1 MKKSLI
7 AMSINKQLYFGI
19 FGISSLFG
27 VFCLLLI
34 ILASTKLFFSYNTN
48 MKALFNTID
57 TNIVALNGENADL
70 FGQLFFTQGKFETYI
85 LRYYF
90 NLFDDFGKEL
100 MDIINIE
107 QSEINKYFI
116 SDYYYNDNTNICNE
130 ENSKCFF
137 IYSRGNVD
145 DNLKK
150 KLYILRPILDK
161 SLEVSSYTR
170 GYFNIF
176 NKFNFYDKE
185 TNTYITY
192 KYNKNF
198 MKDAFNNSFPPIT
211 LMNNSIN
218 YLIGKKD
225 SIEELNFIKINEV
238 TYEEFFNQNS
248 YILFPSNT
256 VVVPFFNSPKKD
268 IHFSSFLFN
277 LNANDKVDI
286 NQVKLD
292 NLNNYLSLDIEL
304 DYLSVFSFNF
314 IFRNGAV
321 FVAVTGLDLN
331 FTTSKSLCK
340 FINNIN
346 YTYSDYSIKNPMN
359 FTYESLSLEED
370 QIYYINECF
379 PNPTIQQ
386 TIQSDTNYNYKLKVL
401 SSVYKY
407 NYDKDINNNIKIKF
421 LRVLSP
427 TKYIRNLIRIRFYSS
442 FSLYYLVFKIYNNIT
457 VMELIID
464 RITFRSVLYITL
476 FTFLLWALIFGFT
489 LVKLYLVTDRISSP
503 IRKLIKSLSLNQ
515 DDFDKNEL
523 YLEKIYYK
531 EDKDINDLFQLCQKL
546 IIGGF
551 KKKGVIK
558 KKTGLNVYNNVSKVK
573 TNNMI
578 INETDIINQRNQ
590 KYNEIFE
597 KGVTLETH
605 ENKFANDIYYK
616 FKDKALDTKIHNYE
630 NSKIKKMNSENK
642 EEIESIKNKD
652 NEYKMFYYINR
663 EIENMLPYNNLYK
676 CYYEEF
682 SKKANKKKKK

>member
-1 MKKSLI
+1 MKNSLI

-27 VFCLLLI
+27 AFCLLLI
-34 ILASTKLFFSYNTN
+34 ILASTKLFFSYNTH
-48 MKALFNTID
+48 MKSLFNTID

-70 FGQLFFTQGKFETYI
+70 FGQLLFTQGKFEPYI

-100 MDIINIE
+100 MDIIDIE
-107 QSEINKYFI
+107 QNEINKYFI
-116 SDYYYNDNTNICNE
+116 SYNYYTDNTHYCNKA
-130 ENSKCFF
+130 NSNCFF
-137 IYSRGNVD
+137 VYSRGNID
-145 DNLKK
+145 DNIKK
-150 KLYILRPILDK
+150 KLYILRPILDR

-170 GYFNIF
+170 SYYNIF
-176 NKFNFYDKE
+176 NKFNLYDKGS
-185 TNTYITY
+185 NTYITY
-192 KYNKNF
+192 KYNKDLI
-198 MKDAFNNSFPPIT
+198 KEAFNNSLSPIT
-211 LMNNSIN
+211 LMNNAIN
-218 YLIGKKD
+218 YLLGQKD
-225 SIEELNFIKINEV
+225 SIEELNFIKINEI
-238 TYEEFFNQNS
+238 TYDELFNQNT
-248 YILFPSNT
+248 YVIVPSNT
-256 VVVPFFNSPKKD
+256 VTTPFFNNPKKD
-268 IHFSSFLFN
+268 VHFSSFLFN
-277 LNANDKVDI
+277 LNENDKVDI
-286 NQVKLD
+286 NQIKID

-321 FVAVTGLDLN
+321 FIAVTGLDLN

-346 YTYSDYSIKNPMN
+346 YTYSDFAIKNPLN

-370 QIYYINECF
+370 QIYFINECF
-379 PNPTIQQ
+379 PNPITQTI
-386 TIQSDTNYNYKLKVL
+386 IQSDTDYNYKLKVL
-401 SSVYKY
+401 STIYKY
-407 NYDKDINNNIKIKF
+407 NYDRDINNNIKIKF

-427 TKYIRNLIRIRFYSS
+427 TKYIRTLIKLRFYSS

-457 VMELIID
+457 VMQLIID
-464 RITFRSVLYITL
+464 RLTFRSIMHITL
-476 FTFLLWALIFGFT
+476 FTFLLWALIFIFT
-489 LVKLYLVTDRISSP
+489 LIKLYLVTDRISSP

-515 DDFDKNEL
+515 DDFNKNEL

-551 KKKGVIK
+551 KKKGIINK
-558 KKTGLNVYNNVSKVK
+558 KSGLNVYNNVSKVK

-578 INETDIINQRNQ
+578 INETDIIERRNQ

-597 KGVTLETH
+597 KGVTLETQ

-616 FKDKALDTKIHNYE
+616 FKDKDFDSKIHNFE
-630 NSKIKKMNSENK
+630 NLKTKKMSSENK
-642 EEIESIKNKD
+642 EELELIKNKD
-652 NEYKMFYYINR
+652 NEFKMFYFINK
-663 EIENMLPYNNLYK
+663 EVENFLPYNNLYK

>member
-34 ILASTKLFFSYNTN
+34 ILASTKLFFSYNSN

-70 FGQLFFTQGKFETYI
+70 FGQLFFTQGKFEPYI
-85 LRYYF
+85 LRYYL

-116 SDYYYNDNTNICNE
+116 SYNYYTDNSNYCNE

-137 IYSRGNVD
+137 VYSRGNID

-150 KLYILRPILDK
+150 KLYILRPLLDR
-161 SLEVSSYTR
+161 SLEVASYSR
-170 GYFNIF
+170 GYYNIF
-176 NKFNFYDKE
+176 NKFNYYDKE
-185 TNTYITY
+185 SNTYITY
-192 KYNKNF
+192 KYNKDFVKN
-198 MKDAFNNSFPPIT
+198 AFNNSLPPIT
-211 LMNNSIN
+211 LMKNSIN
-218 YLIGKKD
+218 YLIGQKD
-225 SIEELNFIKINEV
+225 SIEELNFLKINEV
-238 TYEEFFNQNS
+238 TYDEFFNQNT
-248 YILFPSNT
+248 YIIFPSNT
-256 VVVPFFNSPKKD
+256 VIVPFFNSPKKD

-277 LNANDKVDI
+277 LNDNDKVDI
-286 NQVKLD
+286 NKIKID
-292 NLNNYLSLDIEL
+292 NLNNYISLDIEL

-340 FINNIN
+340 FISNIN
-346 YTYSDYSIKNPMN
+346 YAYSDAAITDPLNY
-359 FTYESLSLEED
+359 TYESLSLEED
-370 QIYYINECF
+370 QIYFINECF
-379 PNPTIQQ
+379 PNPITQK
-386 TIQSDTNYNYKLKVL
+386 TIQSDTNYSYKLKVL
-401 SSVYKY
+401 SSIYKY

-427 TKYIRNLIRIRFYSS
+427 TKYIRTLIKLRFYSS
-442 FSLYYLVFKIYNNIT
+442 FSLYYLVFKIYNNVN
-457 VMELIID
+457 VMEFIID
-464 RITFRSVLYITL
+464 RLTYRSILYITL

-489 LVKLYLVTDRISSP
+489 LIKLSLVTDRISSP

-515 DDFDKNEL
+515 DDFNNNEI

-551 KKKGVIK
+551 KKKGIIK
-558 KKTGLNVYNNVSKVK
+558 KKNGLNVYNNVSKVK

-578 INETDIINQRNQ
+578 INENYIISQRNH

-597 KGVTLETH
+597 KGKTLETH

-616 FKDKALDTKIHNYE
+616 FKDKAFDLKIQNYE
-630 NSKIKKMNSENK
+630 NLKTKKMNSESK
-642 EEIESIKNKD
+642 EELELIKNKD
-652 NEYKMFYYINR
+652 NEYKMFYFINK
-663 EIENMLPYNNLYK
+663 EVENILPYNSLYK

-682 SKKANKKKKK
+682 SKKSNKKKKK

>member
-34 ILASTKLFFSYNTN
+34 ILASTKLFFSYNSN
-48 MKALFNTID
+48 MKSLFNTID

-70 FGQLFFTQGKFETYI
+70 FGQLLFTQGKFEPYI

-116 SDYYYNDNTNICNE
+116 SSNYYTDSTNYCNK
-130 ENSKCFF
+130 ENSNCFF
-137 IYSRGNVD
+137 IYSRENVD
-145 DNLKK
+145 DSLKK
-150 KLYILRPILDK
+150 KLYILRSILDR
-161 SLEVSSYTR
+161 SLEVSSYTK

-185 TNTYITY
+185 SNAFISY
-192 KYNKNF
+192 KYSKDF
-198 MKDAFNNSFPPIT
+198 IKDAFNNSLSPIT

-218 YLIGKKD
+218 YLLGKKD

-238 TYEEFFNQNS
+238 TYDEFFNQNT
-248 YILFPSNT
+248 YIIFPSNT
-256 VVVPFFNSPKKD
+256 VVAPFFNIPKKD
-268 IHFSSFLFN
+268 VHFSSFLFN
-277 LNANDKVDI
+277 LNDDSNVDL
-286 NQVKLD
+286 NQIKLD
-292 NLNNYLSLDIEL
+292 NLNNYMSLDIEL
-304 DYLSVFSFNF
+304 DYLSLFSFNF

-340 FINNIN
+340 FISNIN
-346 YTYSDYSIKNPMN
+346 YTYSDLAIENPLN

-370 QIYYINECF
+370 QIYFINECF
-379 PNPTIQQ
+379 PNPITQK
-386 TIQSDTNYNYKLKVL
+386 TIQSDTNYNYKLNVL
-401 SSVYKY
+401 SSVYRY

-427 TKYIRNLIRIRFYSS
+427 TKYIRTLIKLRFYSS
-442 FSLYYLVFKIYNNIT
+442 FSLYYLVFKIFNNIT

-464 RITFRSVLYITL
+464 RITFRSILYITL
-476 FTFLLWALIFGFT
+476 FTFLLWVLIFGFT
-489 LVKLYLVTDRISSP
+489 LIKLYLVTDRISSP

-515 DDFDKNEL
+515 DDFNKNEL

-551 KKKGVIK
+551 KKKGIIK
-558 KKTGLNVYNNVSKVK
+558 KSNRLNVYNNVSKVK

-597 KGVTLETH
+597 KGVTLETQ

-616 FKDKALDTKIHNYE
+616 FKDKAFDSKIQNYE
-630 NSKIKKMNSENK
+630 NLKIKKMNSENK
-642 EEIESIKNKD
+642 EELELIKSKD
-652 NEYKMFYYINR
+652 NEFKMFYFINK
-663 EIENMLPYNNLYK
+663 EVENILPYNNLYR

>member
-7 AMSINKQLYFGI
+7 AMSINKQLYLGI

-34 ILASTKLFFSYNTN
+34 VLASTKLFFSYNSN

-70 FGQLFFTQGKFETYI
+70 FGQLFFTQGKFEPYI

-116 SDYYYNDNTNICNE
+116 SYKYYTDDTNYCNK

-137 IYSRGNVD
+137 VYSRGNID

-150 KLYILRPILDK
+150 KLYILRPLLDR
-161 SLEVSSYTR
+161 SLEVASYSR
-170 GYFNIF
+170 GYYNIF
-176 NKFNFYDKE
+176 NKFNYYDKE
-185 TNTYITY
+185 SNAYITY
-192 KYNKNF
+192 KYNKDFVKN
-198 MKDAFNNSFPPIT
+198 AFNNSLWPIT
-211 LMNNSIN
+211 LMKNSIN
-218 YLIGKKD
+218 YLISKKD

-238 TYEEFFNQNS
+238 TYDEFFNQNTF
-248 YILFPSNT
+248 IIFPSNT
-256 VVVPFFNSPKKD
+256 VIEPFFNSPKKD

-277 LNANDKVDI
+277 LNDNDKVDI
-286 NQVKLD
+286 NQIKTD
-292 NLNNYLSLDIEL
+292 NLNNYISLDIEL

-340 FINNIN
+340 FISNIN
-346 YTYSDYSIKNPMN
+346 YAYSDASITDPLNY
-359 FTYESLSLEED
+359 TYESLSLEED
-370 QIYYINECF
+370 QIYFINECF
-379 PNPTIQQ
+379 PNPITQK
-386 TIQSDTNYNYKLKVL
+386 TIQSDTDYNYKLKVL
-401 SSVYKY
+401 SSLYKY

-427 TKYIRNLIRIRFYSS
+427 TKYIRTLIKLRFYSS
-442 FSLYYLVFKIYNNIT
+442 FSLYYLVFKIYNNVS

-464 RITFRSVLYITL
+464 RLTYRSILYITL
-476 FTFLLWALIFGFT
+476 FTFLLWVLIFGFT
-489 LVKLYLVTDRISSP
+489 LIKLYLVTDRISSP

-515 DDFDKNEL
+515 DDFNKNEL

-551 KKKGVIK
+551 KKKGIIK

-578 INETDIINQRNQ
+578 INENDIISQRNQ

-597 KGVTLETH
+597 KGMTLETH
-605 ENKFANDIYYK
+605 ENRFANDIYYK
-616 FKDKALDTKIHNYE
+616 FKDKTFDSKIQNYE
-630 NSKIKKMNSENK
+630 NLKIKKMNSESK
-642 EEIESIKNKD
+642 EEFELIKNKD
-652 NEYKMFYYINR
+652 NEYKMFYFINK
-663 EIENMLPYNNLYK
+663 EVENILPYNSLYK

-682 SKKANKKKKK
+682 SKKSNKKKKK